1 MKLALYLLS
10 CCIAA
15 SWQEQNHRYG
25 AFPYRAHQYPN
36 ARPQSHP
43 YYSGPYFPD
52 YYNYPYYSDYFYP
65 SSPYYEQFE
74 NQEPVNK
81 QPILSQPNNVSPLNE
96 EKAIQILL
104 MRLWLSQRLK
114 QLEPKQELKITNE
127 QDEVN
132 QVRAQLWEVNSIV
145 IFYYD

>member
-15 SWQEQNHRYG
+15 SWQQQNHHYG
-25 AFPYRAHQYPN
+25 GFPYRAQQY
-36 ARPQSHP
+36 RPYSQP

-52 YYNYPYYSDYFYP
+52 YYNYPSYPDYFYP
-65 SSPYYEQFE
+65 SSPYYEQSE
-74 NQEPVNK
+74 SQEPVNK
-81 QPILSQPNNVSPLNE
+81 QPILSQQNNASPLNE

-104 MRLWLSQRLK
+104 MRLWLSQRMK
-114 QLEPKQELKITNE
+114 QLEVKQEQKITNE

-132 QVRAQLWEVNSIV
+132 QVKTQL
-145 IFYYD
+145 